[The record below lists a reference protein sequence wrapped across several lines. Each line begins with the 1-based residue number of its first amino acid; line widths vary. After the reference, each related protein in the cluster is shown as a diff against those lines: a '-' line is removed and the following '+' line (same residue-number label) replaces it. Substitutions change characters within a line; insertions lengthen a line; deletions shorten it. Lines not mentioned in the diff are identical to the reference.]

1 MSFLETSIYALLWV
15 GFGVVHS
22 VLASTSA
29 KRILHPLFG
38 RYYRLSYNLFSALHI
53 GLILLAGREWLGDN
67 SAHLNLASQL
77 DITIVACRW
86 VGIGIIWAALT
97 QYDLGLFGGL
107 TQLRRGSNSSIDEKS
122 LHVTG
127 LHRYVRHPLY
137 LGAYCYLWGGAAD
150 EFGLQTA
157 FWGSLYLFVG
167 TWFEERKL
175 ISMYG
180 RYYVEYREKVPAIL
194 PIRGRAI

>member
-1 MSFLETSIYALLWV
+1 MSFFETSIYALLWV

-86 VGIGIIWAALT
+86 VGIGIILAALT

-107 TQLRRGSNSSIDEKS
+107 TQLRRGSNSSNDEES

-157 FWGSLYLFVG
+157 LWGSLYLFVG

>member
-1 MSFLETSIYALLWV
+1 MSLFETSIYALLWV

-86 VGIGIIWAALT
+86 VGIGIILAALT
-97 QYDLGLFGGL
+97 QYDLGIFGGL
-107 TQLRRGSNSSIDEKS
+107 TQLRRGSNSSNDEES

-157 FWGSLYLFVG
+157 LWGSLYLFVG

-175 ISMYG
+175 ISLYG
-180 RYYVEYREKVPAIL
+180 RHYVEYREKVPAIL

>member
-1 MSFLETSIYALLWV
+1 MSYFETGIYALLWL

-29 KRILHPLFG
+29 KRILNPLFG
-38 RYYRLSYNLFSALHI
+38 RSYRLSYNLFSALHI
-53 GLILLAGREWLGDN
+53 GLILIVGRDWLAAN
-67 SAHLNLASQL
+67 ATSLNLGSQL
-77 DITIVACRW
+77 EIIISASRW
-86 VGIGIIWAALT
+86 AGVGIILAALT
-97 QYDLGLFGGL
+97 QYDLGRFGGL
-107 TQLRRGSNSSIDEKS
+107 TQLRLPGDSSADEES
-122 LHVTG
+122 LHITG

-137 LGAYCYLWGGAAD
+137 LGAYLFLWGGVVD

-157 FWGSLYLFVG
+157 LWGSLYLFIG

-175 ISMYG
+175 ISLYG
-180 RYYVEYREKVPAIL
+180 RSYIEYRHKVPAIL

>member
-1 MSFLETSIYALLWV
+1 MNLFESSIYALLWLS
-15 GFGVVHS
+15 FGIVHS
-22 VLASTSA
+22 ALASASA
-29 KRILHPLFG
+29 KRFLHPLFG
-38 RYYRLSYNLFSALHI
+38 KYYRLSYNLLSVLHI
-53 GLILLAGREWLGDN
+53 GFILIVGREWLGDN
-67 SAHLNLASQL
+67 SANLNLVSQL
-77 DITIVACRW
+77 DTIIVVCRW
-86 VGIGIIWAALT
+86 LGVGIILAALT

-107 TQLRRGSNSSIDEKS
+107 TQLRQGSNASSDEEV

-137 LGAYCYLWGGAAD
+137 LGAYFYLWGGVVD

-157 FWGSLYLFVG
+157 LWGSLYLFVG

-175 ISMYG
+175 ISLYG
-180 RYYVEYREKVPAIL
+180 RHYVEYREKVPAIL